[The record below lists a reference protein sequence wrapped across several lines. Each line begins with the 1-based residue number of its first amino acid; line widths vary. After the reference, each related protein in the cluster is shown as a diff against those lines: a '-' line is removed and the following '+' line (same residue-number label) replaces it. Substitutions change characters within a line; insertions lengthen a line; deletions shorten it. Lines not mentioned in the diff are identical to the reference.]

1 MMTTV
6 YRKGDH
12 LKGKKVICESRK
24 MSPIKII
31 NKTGRHKAQQII
43 LRDNVDCYIDIELN
57 YL

>member
-1 MMTTV
+1 
-6 YRKGDH
+6 
-12 LKGKKVICESRK
+12 

>member
-1 MMTTV
+1 
-6 YRKGDH
+6 
-12 LKGKKVICESRK
+12 

-43 LRDNVDCYIDIELN
+43 LRDNVDYYIDIELN

>member
-1 MMTTV
+1 MITTV
-6 YRKGDH
+6 YRKGDY